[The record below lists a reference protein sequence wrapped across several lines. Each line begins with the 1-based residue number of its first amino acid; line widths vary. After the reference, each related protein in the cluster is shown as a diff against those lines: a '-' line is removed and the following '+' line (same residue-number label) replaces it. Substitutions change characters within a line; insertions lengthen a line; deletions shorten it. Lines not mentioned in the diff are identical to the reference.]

1 MQTDEQIKSGLIDYI
16 EKTLKRGKYNFYT
29 CPFCG
34 SGTGANGSPAFKPMP
49 DKLRFKCFSC
59 GQAGDLIDLIEQCEN
74 ITTAEAWNRARELYG
89 SGQPLPA
96 NNHATTTKTA
106 QSGAEF
112 GTNDFIKYAKALQ
125 ERPNPAAEYLHGR
138 GFNIEFLK
146 QFLVGYNGQNIIIPY
161 IGGEG
166 YFLRGVGTDYKG
178 KRGKQEIY
186 NLQAL
191 HGKKPV
197 FIVEGQLDALA
208 VIQSGGQAVALGSTN
223 NANILIDY
231 IKEKSISCE
240 LLLSLDNDEAGQKA
254 TAEIETAL
262 KGLKMPHKRANISG
276 AYKDPA
282 ERLKSNLNGLQHAI
296 KDFYRVAEGETMNE
310 EKNTEAEAVEAYKK
324 KSAANKLAAFKQ
336 EAASGTNS
344 ATPTGFNNL
353 DTETGGGI
361 PNGLTVIGAESSLG
375 KSALV
380 MQIAEQIAAAGKD
393 IIIFS
398 LEMAER
404 EIIARSLS
412 RCSYL
417 TGSPKTAQELQRG
430 ETIPAAAENA
440 YLKYADNIYIFQAVA
455 AVTAAQIAQ
464 KVREHKTLTGAA
476 PVVVI
481 DYLQLIAPANQYET
495 DKGRLDNAVMILKM
509 LAHELATPIIT
520 ISSLNRASYNEPV
533 KMAALKE
540 SGGVEYTAD
549 LIAGLQLAATESGSL
564 STAEANAERKK
575 TARDMS
581 LTILKNR
588 NGSTGG
594 TVYFKYYAAYN
605 YFEETKKNGSSTAK
619 NYI

>member
-1 MQTDEQIKSGLIDYI
+1 MQTDEHIKSGLTDYI
-16 EKTLKRGKYNFYT
+16 ERTLKRGKYNFYT
-29 CPFCG
+29 CPYCG

-89 SGQPLPA
+89 SGQSLPA

-106 QSGAEF
+106 QTGAEL
-112 GTNDFIKYAKALQ
+112 GTNDFIQYAKALQ
-125 ERPNPAAEYLHGR
+125 ERPNPAADYLRGR
-138 GFNIEFLK
+138 GFNIDFLK
-146 QFLVGYNGQNIIIPY
+146 SYLVGYDGKNIIIPY
-161 IGGEG
+161 LGGEG
-166 YFLRGVGTDYKG
+166 YFLRGIGTDYKG
-178 KRGKQEIY
+178 KRGKQELY
-186 NLQAL
+186 NAHAL
-191 HGKKPV
+191 RDQKPV

-231 IKEKSISCE
+231 INNNFISCE

-254 TAEIETAL
+254 TEEIETAL
-262 KGLKMPHKRANISG
+262 KGLKTPHKRANISG

-282 ERLKSNLNGLQHAI
+282 ERLKRDFDGLQHAI
-296 KDFYRVAEGETMNE
+296 KAYYITEGETMNE
-310 EKNTEAEAVEAYKK
+310 ETKTAEAEAVEAYKK
-324 KSAANKLAAFKQ
+324 KSAAHKLAAFKQ
-336 EAASGTNS
+336 EAANGKNN
-344 ATPTGFNNL
+344 ATSTGFNNI
-353 DTETGGGI
+353 DTETGGGL

-412 RCSYL
+412 RLSYL
-417 TGSPKTAQELQRG
+417 NGTPKTAQELQRG

-440 YLKYADNIYIFQAVA
+440 YLKYANNIYIFQAVA
-455 AVTAAQIAQ
+455 AVTAQKIAET
-464 KVREHKTLTGAA
+464 VRQHKKHTGAA

-533 KMAALKE
+533 KMSALKE

-564 STAEANAERKK
+564 STLEANAERKK
-575 TARDMS
+575 PARDMS

-605 YFEETKKNGSSTAK
+605 YFEETKKSSSTPK